1 MDKLC
6 LSYPVVVEGKYDKIK
21 IESLFESVVITTE
34 GFSIFK
40 NAEKK
45 QLIRM
50 LAAKSPIIV
59 LTDSDSAG
67 RMIRGHLSSM
77 IPPDRI
83 INAYIPQVGG
93 KEKRKPKPSA
103 QGFLGVEGI
112 DETVLR
118 EILLPFTAED
128 CKQGMIRHEITTSR
142 LYELGLTGQENSA
155 HLRDVILQQ
164 MGLPSKMTAK
174 SFKKAVELLISEEDL
189 AKMMER

>member
-189 AKMMER
+189 VKMMER